1 MNPFSELVKSKAFWT
16 MILTAAISFLVT
28 IIPSLDGVRNQL
40 LEVFLVLGS
49 VLVGGFSVEAAAA
62 AHGEAQVKA
71 FNAQAQSAQVA
82 SAPKDDKWR
91 G

>member
-1 MNPFSELVKSKAFWT
+1 MNPFSELVKSKALWT
-16 MILTAAISFLVT
+16 MLLTAAISFLVS
-28 IIPSLDGVRNQL
+28 IVPALDAVRAQL

-49 VLVGGFSVEAAAA
+49 VLVGGFSLEAAAA

-71 FNAQAQSAQVA
+71 FNAQASAQA
-82 SAPKDDKWR
+82 AAPSTKDDKWR